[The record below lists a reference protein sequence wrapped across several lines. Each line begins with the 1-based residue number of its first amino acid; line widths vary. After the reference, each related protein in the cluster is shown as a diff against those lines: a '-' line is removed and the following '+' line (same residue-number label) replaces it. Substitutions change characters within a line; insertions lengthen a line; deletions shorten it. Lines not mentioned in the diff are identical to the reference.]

1 MESELGN
8 GKVQMFVDYLIFRR
22 EYKGKKKKKNR
33 RQTIKDALK

>member
-1 MESELGN
+1 MAKFRVFL
-8 GKVQMFVDYLIFRR
+8 FVDYLIFRR